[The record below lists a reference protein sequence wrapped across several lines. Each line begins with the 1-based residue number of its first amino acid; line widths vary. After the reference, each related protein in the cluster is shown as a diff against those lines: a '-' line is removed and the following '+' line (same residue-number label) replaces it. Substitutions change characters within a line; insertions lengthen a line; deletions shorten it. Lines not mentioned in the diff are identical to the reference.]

1 MIAKVFFSCLVLS
14 FFYDTT
20 YGAAQEKRREKRKEQ
35 ESSSEELALQRSAK
49 KFLLETI
56 QEAHQKDTDNLRNLP
71 EKARGKRER
80 EDQVEADR
88 ELRVLIERLSLYI
101 PDIEAPSDAHPAVP
115 LTPRSKGTESVWFGK
130 KN

>member
-20 YGAAQEKRREKRKEQ
+20 YGAAQQKRREKRKEQ
-35 ESSSEELALQRSAK
+35 EFSPEELAPQRSAK

-56 QEAHQKDTDNLRNLP
+56 QEIHQKDNGNVRISP
-71 EKARGKRER
+71 EKARKEKHR
-80 EDQVEADR
+80 EDQAEADQ

-101 PDIEAPSDAHPAVP
+101 PDIDALSDVPSSVP